1 MNLVKSEKLEF
12 EVRRAIIFLFLLL
25 LNSVIKA
32 QNEVNISKPELSFT
46 DNKVT
51 IRYDITGCGRG
62 ENVNIRLIV
71 LDSKGDTIRPV
82 FIEGDL
88 GKMVACG
95 LGKSIVWDIAKDKIK
110 VDDELSVQIKGEKY
124 TQPPSQIIY
133 TGKNALTRG
142 NVLLS
147 SVFVPGLGQKKA
159 SGKSVYFV
167 FSGLVYGGI
176 GATVYFNI
184 KSSGLKED
192 YTNASGTER
201 DNLFNEWQKAYD
213 MTVYSAIGTAGV
225 WAINMIWSAIIPIRE
240 KEQKKVSF
248 YMVPDIRNNFLIGA
262 RVCF

>member
-1 MNLVKSEKLEF
+1 MYLVNSKKLEF
-12 EVRRAIIFLFLLL
+12 VARKAIVLLFLFSFNNL
-25 LNSVIKA
+25 IKG
-32 QNEVNISKPELSFT
+32 QNEVNISKPELSFA
-46 DNKVT
+46 DNKLI

-71 LDSKGDTIRPV
+71 LDSKGDTLRPV

-110 VDDELSVQIKGEKY
+110 LDDELSVQIRGEKF
-124 TQPPSQIIY
+124 TQPATQIIY
-133 TGKNALTRG
+133 SGKNALTRG

-159 SGKSVYFV
+159 SGKSAYFI

-192 YTNASGTER
+192 YNNASGAER
-201 DNLFNEWQKAYD
+201 DNLYNDWQNAYD
-213 MTVYSAIGTAGV
+213 MTVYSAIGTAGI
-225 WAINMIWSAIIPIRE
+225 WAINMIWSAVIPIRE

-248 YMVPDIRNNFLIGA
+248 YMIPDSRNTFLLGA
-262 RVCF
+262 RICF